1 MVITIGCDE
10 NRRLLRMLGDAR
22 EHHERLKHDSE
33 PVPRA
38 LREAEMVVNQLK
50 AKQQEHAAT
59 CPILPSSDVDG
70 A

>member
-1 MVITIGCDE
+1 
-10 NRRLLRMLGDAR
+10 MLGDAR

-33 PVPRA
+33 AVPKE

-59 CPILPSSDVDG
+59 CPICRPVM
-70 A
+70 